1 MLVLAFSN
9 TTLFSSYNTVRK
21 PAVAATWAMPLP
33 MVPAPHTAMVWMVIG
48 AKVSVEGERTGYVDR
63 KICECANE
71 INRGVLSDIDVPKK
85 DSYILSV

>member
-1 MLVLAFSN
+1 
-9 TTLFSSYNTVRK
+9 
-21 PAVAATWAMPLP
+21 
-33 MVPAPHTAMVWMVIG
+33 MVWMVIG